1 MNKPIYLGLSILE
14 ISKTVMYEFSCR
26 YIIPKF
32 QDKTN
37 LCYMDTDTYIVNIK
51 AEDIYKDI
59 VNDVKKDLTH
69 PTMNL
74 IDLYQ

>member
-1 MNKPIYLGLSILE
+1 
-14 ISKTVMYEFSCR
+14 
-26 YIIPKF
+26 
-32 QDKTN
+32 
-37 LCYMDTDTYIVNIK
+37 MDTDTYIVNIK

-74 IDLYQ
+74 IDLYQQVKIKQLSA